1 MFKQILMRKDERVE
15 NDLDRSLEP
24 MEIKTEDYSIRYEP
38 DSATIFFRGFLRLD
52 GMEAYKPVM
61 DLMLNALGQKSSH
74 FTLNL
79 SELEFLNSSGISML
93 SMFVV
98 KVRQKGDVQMT
109 LEGSNKVLW
118 QTKSLKNLQRLMPSL
133 TLTLT

>member
-1 MFKQILMRKDERVE
+1 
-15 NDLDRSLEP
+15 
-24 MEIKTEDYSIRYEP
+24 MEIKTDDYKIWYEP
-38 DSATIFFRGFLRLD
+38 DSSTVSFRGFLRLE
-52 GMEAYKPVM
+52 GIEAYKPVM
-61 DLMLNALGQKSSH
+61 DLMLSALEQASTS

-98 KVRQKGDVQMT
+98 KVRQKGDVQMA
-109 LEGSNKVLW
+109 LEGSEKVLW

-133 TLTLT
+133 TLTLA

>member
-1 MFKQILMRKDERVE
+1 
-15 NDLDRSLEP
+15 
-24 MEIKTEDYSIRYEP
+24 MEIKTDDYEIWYEP
-38 DSATIFFRGFLRLD
+38 DSSTIFFQGFLRLD

-61 DLMLNALGQKSSH
+61 DLMLEALEQTSAI

-79 SELEFLNSSGISML
+79 SKLEFLNSSGISML

-98 KVRQKGDVQMT
+98 KVRQKGDVQMA
-109 LEGSNKVLW
+109 LRGSDKILW

-133 TLTLT
+133 TLELV

>member
-1 MFKQILMRKDERVE
+1 
-15 NDLDRSLEP
+15 
-24 MEIKTEDYSIRYEP
+24 MEIKTDDYKIWYEP
-38 DSATIFFRGFLRLD
+38 DSSTMFLRGFLRLD

-61 DLMLNALGQKSSH
+61 DLMLSALEQASGS

-98 KVRQKGDVQMT
+98 KVRQKGDVQMA
-109 LEGSNKVLW
+109 LQGSEKVLW
-118 QTKSLKNLQRLMPSL
+118 QTKSLKNLQRLMPDL

>member
-1 MFKQILMRKDERVE
+1 MK
-15 NDLDRSLEP
+15 
-24 MEIKTEDYSIRYEP
+24 IKTDDYKIWYEP
-38 DSATIFFRGFLRLD
+38 DSSTIFFRGFLRLD

-61 DLMLNALGQKSSH
+61 DLMFSALEQASAS

-98 KVRQKGDVQMT
+98 KVRQKGDVQMA
-109 LEGSNKVLW
+109 LKGSEKVLW

-133 TLTLT
+133 TLTLA